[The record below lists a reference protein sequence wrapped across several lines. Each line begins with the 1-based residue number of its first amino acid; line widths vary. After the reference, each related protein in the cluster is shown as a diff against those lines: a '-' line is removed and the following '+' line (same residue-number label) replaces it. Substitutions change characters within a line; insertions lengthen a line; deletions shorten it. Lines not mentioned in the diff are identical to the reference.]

1 MCHVVGLEKGCDI
14 CYITYGSAMYFHG
27 SAKRF
32 MSSCAYI
39 MVSRLSEVYE
49 IINADE
55 KAIAKKHEKMTL
67 IPCPLWPCTPFL

>member
-1 MCHVVGLEKGCDI
+1 
-14 CYITYGSAMYFHG
+14 MYFHG